1 MKYVLLAIFVLF
13 AAQPLRASLCDM
25 CDAQG
30 TTQSAHG
37 DMVHSD
43 MDHADMDHGDM
54 DHGNMQDMDCC
65 DQDPAGSQDS
75 CDSMSHCGACTASV
89 ITLNADMAISGYTVV
104 SRHYLSD
111 TGEPLYRIKS
121 PPFRPPIA

>member
-30 TTQSAHG
+30 TTQGA
-37 DMVHSD
+37 
-43 MDHADMDHGDM
+43 HGDM
-54 DHGNMQDMDCC
+54 DHGNMNHGDMQDMDCC
-65 DQDPAGSQDS
+65 DQGSADSHDS
-75 CDSMSHCGACTASV
+75 CDPLSHCGACTASV
-89 ITLNADMAISGYTVV
+89 VVLNADMAIPVYTAA
-104 SRHYLSD
+104 SRQYLSD
-111 TGEPLYRIKS
+111 TGEPLYQFKS

>member
-25 CDAQG
+25 CDTRG
-30 TTQSAHG
+30 TTQSSHG

-43 MDHADMDHGDM
+43 MDHGD
-54 DHGNMQDMDCC
+54 MQDMDCC
-65 DQDPAGSQDS
+65 DQDPADS
-75 CDSMSHCGACTASV
+75 DDPADSKDLCDSMSHCGASTASAV
-89 ITLNADMAISGYTVV
+89 VLNTDMDTPVYTAG
-104 SRHYLSD
+104 SRQYLSD
-111 TGEPLYRIKS
+111 TGEPLNRFIP

>member
-1 MKYVLLAIFVLF
+1 MYDSAMKYVLLAIFVLL

-25 CDAQG
+25 CNDQG
-30 TTQSAHG
+30 TTQGPHG
-37 DMVHSD
+37 DM
-43 MDHADMDHGDM
+43 HGGNM

-65 DQDPAGSQDS
+65 DHDSNDS

-89 ITLNADMAISGYTVV
+89 IALDASLVV
-104 SRHYLSD
+104 SVHTTASRQYLSD
-111 TGEPLYRIKS
+111 SGEPLNQFKP

>member
-25 CDAQG
+25 CNGQG
-30 TTQSAHG
+30 ATESVDNHVHGSDMNHG
-37 DMVHSD
+37 D
-43 MDHADMDHGDM
+43 
-54 DHGNMQDMDCC
+54 MQDMDCC
-65 DQDPAGSQDS
+65 DHDSADSHDPLDSNDS

-89 ITLNADMAISGYTVV
+89 VVLDANSAFSVYTTA
-104 SRHYLSD
+104 SRQYLSG
-111 TGEPLYRIKS
+111 TGEPLYRVKT

>member
-1 MKYVLLAIFVLF
+1 MKYVLLAIFVLL

-25 CDAQG
+25 CDAQE
-30 TTQSAHG
+30 TTQGAHG
-37 DMVHSD
+37 
-43 MDHADMDHGDM
+43 DMDHGDM

-65 DQDPAGSQDS
+65 DQDPAGSHDS

-89 ITLNADMAISGYTVV
+89 VVLNADMAISIFTVV
-104 SRHYLSD
+104 SHQFLSD
-111 TGEPLYRIKS
+111 AGEPLYRIKS